1 MRSWTGW
8 KIWSDRIGKRG
19 VETMKIALKH
29 GGLTALVDTMGGEL
43 VSLRDAGGTEYI
55 WDGDPAYW
63 SGRNPILFPIV
74 GALKDGTVRIGGK
87 SYQMERHGF
96 ARRMEFAAAEQ
107 GGTYAELELRETAE
121 TLARY
126 PFPFLLRVR
135 HEMTEDG
142 FFTEFRVTNTGT
154 APMPFCIGAHTAF
167 RCPLAAGEKF
177 EDYCLVFE
185 RPEDTRS
192 ILPGPGGCLCHD
204 KPGPAL
210 SGTEIRLD
218 HRIFD
223 QVDTLIYDGLR
234 SKTVSLRH
242 DGTGR
247 GVRVDF
253 SEFPMVAFW
262 TMPGVRAPYICIE
275 PWQGCAAVDN
285 ESGDFT
291 DKPYCAV
298 LTPGESRRLRYT
310 VSLLGD

>member
-1 MRSWTGW
+1 MEIVLQR
-8 KIWSDRIGKRG
+8 
-19 VETMKIALKH
+19 
-29 GGLTALVDTMGGEL
+29 GGLTARVDTLGGEL
-43 VSLRDAGGTEYI
+43 VSLRDAEGTEYI
-55 WDGDPAYW
+55 WGGDPAYW
-63 SGRNPILFPIV
+63 RGRNPVLFPIV
-74 GALKDGTVRIGGK
+74 GGLKDGRVRIGGRP
-87 SYQMERHGF
+87 YEMARHGF
-96 ARRMEFAAAEQ
+96 ARRMEFAVAEQ
-107 GGTYAELELRETAE
+107 GDDYADVELGETAE

-126 PFPFLLRVR
+126 PFPFSLRVR
-135 HEMTEDG
+135 HQLTGDG
-142 FFTEFRVTNTGT
+142 FFTQFWVTNTGT

-167 RCPLAAGEKF
+167 RCPLAEGEKF
-177 EDYCLVFE
+177 EDYRLVFD
-185 RPEDTRS
+185 RAEDTHS

-218 HRIFD
+218 HQIFD

-242 DGTGR
+242 VGTGR

-262 TMPGVRAPYICIE
+262 TMPGVQAPYICIE

-291 DKPYCAV
+291 DKPHCAV
-298 LTPGESRRLRYT
+298 LEPGESKHLRYT
-310 VSLLGD
+310 VSLLK